1 MIEQAYNMNTKNLID
16 LAMKNI
22 NAELVFKNA
31 KIVNVFSHEIITA
44 DLAIN
49 NGVIV
54 GIGNY
59 EGNQNIDLDGKF
71 IVPGLIDSHLHI
83 ESAMVTP
90 QEFAKA
96 VVPRGTTT
104 IIADPH
110 EIANVCGLNG
120 IEYILDASENLPLDV
135 YLMLPSCVPATNFEN
150 SGAIL
155 KSKDLEKF
163 INHPKVL
170 GLGEMMNYPG
180 VIYKDEEVI
189 NKLNLAHKHNKKI
202 DGHGPDIKNEE
213 LNAYV
218 ISGVSTEHECS
229 NVDEM
234 IDRIRLGM
242 YVMIREG
249 SAARNL
255 ETLVRGVNNFNY
267 QRCLFCTD
275 DRHPQD
281 TLSSGHIDNNVRLA
295 IKNGVDPIIAIQIAT
310 INAANCY
317 NLKNTGA
324 IAPGYN
330 ADLLIV
336 DNLKDFNVEK
346 VYKNGKLVGEDKKAL
361 FETKLVDTS
370 KVVDTVKINEI
381 KKEDLIIKLKE
392 DIVNVIR
399 LLPHNLVTEKVSR
412 KVDTH
417 NNEFKYNEKLDIL
430 KLVVIERHKNTGN
443 IGLGLVE
450 NFKLRNGAIA
460 STVAHDSHNII
471 VVGDNDEDILKAIK
485 EVKDIGGGISIASNN
500 EIIDRLPLP
509 IGGIVSDKD
518 IEYVNIK
525 LNNMLD
531 IAYNKLNVSKDIDP
545 FMTLSFL
552 ALPVIPQIKLTD
564 KGLFDVVKFDFID
577 TYKF

>member
-1 MIEQAYNMNTKNLID
+1 MNTKNLID
-16 LAMKNI
+16 LAMKNKK
-22 NAELVFKNA
+22 AELVLKNA
-31 KIVNVFSHEIITA
+31 KIVNVFSHEIVNS
-44 DLAIN
+44 DVAID

-54 GIGNY
+54 GVGSYDGI
-59 EGNQNIDLDGKF
+59 ENIDLEGKF

-104 IIADPH
+104 VIADPH
-110 EIANVCGLNG
+110 EIANVCGLDG
-120 IEYILDASENLPLDV
+120 IEYMLNSSEKLPLDV
-135 YLMLPSCVPATNFEN
+135 YIMLPSCVPATNFEN
-150 SGAIL
+150 AGAVL
-155 KSKDLEKF
+155 SSDELAKF

-180 VIYKDEEVI
+180 VIYKEDDVI
-189 NKLNLAHKHNKKI
+189 NKLNLAHKSNKII
-202 DGHGPDIKNEE
+202 DGHGPDIKDEK

-218 ISGVSTEHECS
+218 VSGVCTEHECS
-229 NVDEM
+229 TVEEM
-234 IDRIRLGM
+234 LDRIRLGM

-255 ETLVRGVNNFNY
+255 EELVRGINNFNY

-281 TLSSGHIDNNVRLA
+281 TLNSGHIDNNVRLA
-295 IKNGVDPIIAIQIAT
+295 IKNGIDPITAIQIAT

-317 NLKNTGA
+317 NLKSVGA
-324 IAPGYN
+324 ISPGYK

-336 DNLKDFNVEK
+336 DNLKDFNIEE
-346 VYKNGKLVGEDKKAL
+346 VYKNGKLVGKHKKAL
-361 FETKLVDTS
+361 FETRLVDTS
-370 KVVDTVKINEI
+370 KVIDTVNIGKVNKENLKIILEN
-381 KKEDLIIKLKE
+381 

-399 LLPHNLVTEKVSR
+399 LLPHNLVTEKVVR
-412 KVDTH
+412 KVDIK
-417 NNEFKYNEKLDIL
+417 NNEFKYNEKLDLL

-450 NFKLRNGAIA
+450 NFKLKNGSIA
-460 STVAHDSHNII
+460 STIAHDSHNII
-471 VVGDNDEDILKAIK
+471 VIGDNDEDILNAIE
-485 EVKDIGGGISIASNN
+485 EVKRIGGGISISSNGK
-500 EIIDRLPLP
+500 ILDSLSLP
-509 IGGIVSDKD
+509 IGGIVSDKS
-518 IEYVNIK
+518 IEFVNDK
-525 LNNMLD
+525 LNKMLNL
-531 IAYNKLNVSKDIDP
+531 AYNELNVNKEIDP

-564 KGLFDVVKFDFID
+564 RGLFDVVKFEFI
-577 TYKF
+577 KV

>member
-1 MIEQAYNMNTKNLID
+1 MNTKNLID
-16 LAMKNI
+16 LAMKNKK
-22 NAELVFKNA
+22 AELVLKNA
-31 KIVNVFSHEIITA
+31 KIVNVFSHEIINS
-44 DLAIN
+44 DVAID

-54 GIGNY
+54 GVGSYDGI
-59 EGNQNIDLDGKF
+59 ENIDLEGKF

-104 IIADPH
+104 VIADPH
-110 EIANVCGLNG
+110 EIANVCGLDG
-120 IEYILDASENLPLDV
+120 IEYMINSSENLPLDV
-135 YLMLPSCVPATNFEN
+135 YIMLPSCVPATKFEN
-150 SGAIL
+150 SGAVL
-155 KSKDLEKF
+155 SSDELTKF

-180 VIYKDEEVI
+180 VIYKDEDVI
-189 NKLNLAHKHNKKI
+189 SKLDLAHKSDKLI
-202 DGHGPDIKNEE
+202 DGHGPDIKDEK

-218 ISGVSTEHECS
+218 VSGVCTEHECS
-229 NVDEM
+229 TVEEM
-234 IDRIRLGM
+234 LDRIRLGM

-255 ETLVRGVNNFNY
+255 EELVRGINSFNY

-281 TLSSGHIDNNVRLA
+281 TLNSGHIDNNVRLA
-295 IKNGVDPIIAIQIAT
+295 IKNGIDPITAIQIAT

-317 NLKNTGA
+317 NLKSIGA
-324 IAPGYN
+324 ISPGYK

-336 DNLKDFNVEK
+336 DNLKDFNIEE
-346 VYKNGKLVGEDKKAL
+346 VYKNGKLVGKNKKAL

-370 KVVDTVKINEI
+370 KVIDTVNIGEVNKENLKIILES
-381 KKEDLIIKLKE
+381 

-399 LLPHNLVTEKVSR
+399 LLPHNLVTEKVVR
-412 KVDTH
+412 KVDIK
-417 NNEFKYNEKLDIL
+417 NNEFKNNEKLDIL

-450 NFKLRNGAIA
+450 NFKLKNGSIA
-460 STVAHDSHNII
+460 STIAHDSHNII
-471 VVGDNDEDILKAIK
+471 VIGDNDEDILNAIE
-485 EVKDIGGGISIASNN
+485 EVKRIGGGISISSNGK
-500 EIIDRLPLP
+500 ILDSLSLP
-509 IGGIVSDKD
+509 IGGIVSDKS
-518 IEYVNIK
+518 IEYVNDK
-525 LNNMLD
+525 LNKMLNL
-531 IAYNKLNVSKDIDP
+531 AYNELNVSKEIDP

-564 KGLFDVVKFDFID
+564 KGLFDVIKFEFI
-577 TYKF
+577 KV

>member
-1 MIEQAYNMNTKNLID
+1 MNTKNLID
-16 LAMKNI
+16 LAMKNKK
-22 NAELVFKNA
+22 AELVLKNA
-31 KIVNVFSHEIITA
+31 KIVNVFSHEIINS
-44 DLAIN
+44 DVAID

-54 GIGNY
+54 GVGSYDGI
-59 EGNQNIDLDGKF
+59 ENIDLEGKF

-104 IIADPH
+104 VIADPH
-110 EIANVCGLNG
+110 EIANVCGLDG
-120 IEYILDASENLPLDV
+120 IEYMINSSENLPLDV
-135 YLMLPSCVPATNFEN
+135 YIMLPSCVPATKFEN
-150 SGAIL
+150 SGAVL
-155 KSKDLEKF
+155 SSDELTKF

-180 VIYKDEEVI
+180 VIYKDEDVI
-189 NKLNLAHKHNKKI
+189 SKLDLAHKSDKLI
-202 DGHGPDIKNEE
+202 DGHGPDIKDEK

-218 ISGVSTEHECS
+218 VSGVCTEHECS
-229 NVDEM
+229 TVEEM
-234 IDRIRLGM
+234 LDRIRLGM

-255 ETLVRGVNNFNY
+255 EELVRGINSFNY

-281 TLSSGHIDNNVRLA
+281 TLNSGHVDNNVRLA
-295 IKNGVDPIIAIQIAT
+295 IKNGIDPITAIQIAT

-317 NLKNTGA
+317 NLKSIGA
-324 IAPGYN
+324 ISPGYK

-336 DNLKDFNVEK
+336 DNLKNFNIEE
-346 VYKNGKLVGEDKKAL
+346 VYKNGKLVGKNKKAL

-370 KVVDTVKINEI
+370 KVIDTVNIGEVNKENLKIILES
-381 KKEDLIIKLKE
+381 

-399 LLPHNLVTEKVSR
+399 LLPHNLVTEKVVR
-412 KVDTH
+412 KVDIK
-417 NNEFKYNEKLDIL
+417 NNEFKNNEKLDIL

-450 NFKLRNGAIA
+450 NFKLKNGSIA
-460 STVAHDSHNII
+460 STIAHDSHNII
-471 VVGDNDEDILKAIK
+471 VIGDNDEDILNAIE
-485 EVKDIGGGISIASNN
+485 EVKRIGGGISISSNGK
-500 EIIDRLPLP
+500 ILDSLSLP
-509 IGGIVSDKD
+509 IGGIVSDKS
-518 IEYVNIK
+518 IEYVNDK
-525 LNNMLD
+525 LNKMLNL
-531 IAYNKLNVSKDIDP
+531 AYNELNVNKEIDP

-564 KGLFDVVKFDFID
+564 RGLFDVVKFEFI
-577 TYKF
+577 KV

>member
-1 MIEQAYNMNTKNLID
+1 MNTKNLID
-16 LAMKNI
+16 LAMKNKK
-22 NAELVFKNA
+22 AELVLKNA
-31 KIVNVFSHEIITA
+31 KIVNVFSHEIINS
-44 DLAIN
+44 DVAID

-54 GIGNY
+54 GVGSYDGI
-59 EGNQNIDLDGKF
+59 ENIDLEGKF

-104 IIADPH
+104 VIADPH
-110 EIANVCGLNG
+110 EIANVCGLDG
-120 IEYILDASENLPLDV
+120 IEYMINSSENLPLDV
-135 YLMLPSCVPATNFEN
+135 YIMLPSCVPATKFEN
-150 SGAIL
+150 SGSVL
-155 KSKDLEKF
+155 SSDELTKF

-180 VIYKDEEVI
+180 VIYKDEDVI
-189 NKLNLAHKHNKKI
+189 SKLNLAHKSDKLI
-202 DGHGPDIKNEE
+202 DGHGPDIKDEK

-218 ISGVSTEHECS
+218 VSGVCTEHECS
-229 NVDEM
+229 TVEEM
-234 IDRIRLGM
+234 LDRIRLGM

-255 ETLVRGVNNFNY
+255 EELVRGINSFNY

-281 TLSSGHIDNNVRLA
+281 TLNSGHIDNNVRLA
-295 IKNGVDPIIAIQIAT
+295 IKNGIDPITAIQIAT

-317 NLKNTGA
+317 NLKSIGA
-324 IAPGYN
+324 ISPGYK

-336 DNLKDFNVEK
+336 DNLKDFNIEE
-346 VYKNGKLVGEDKKAL
+346 VYKNGKLVGKHKKAL

-370 KVVDTVKINEI
+370 KVIDTVNIDEVNKENLKIILES
-381 KKEDLIIKLKE
+381 

-399 LLPHNLVTEKVSR
+399 LLPHNLVTEKVVR
-412 KVDTH
+412 KVDIK

-450 NFKLRNGAIA
+450 NFKLKNGSIA
-460 STVAHDSHNII
+460 STIAHDSHNII
-471 VVGDNDEDILKAIK
+471 VIGDNDEDILNAIE
-485 EVKDIGGGISIASNN
+485 EVKRIGGGISISSNGK
-500 EIIDRLPLP
+500 ILDSLSLP
-509 IGGIVSDKD
+509 IGGIVSDKS
-518 IEYVNIK
+518 IEYVNDK
-525 LNNMLD
+525 LNKMLNL
-531 IAYNKLNVSKDIDP
+531 AYNELNVSKEIDP

-564 KGLFDVVKFDFID
+564 KGLFDVIKFEFI
-577 TYKF
+577 KV

>member
-1 MIEQAYNMNTKNLID
+1 MNTKNLID
-16 LAMKNI
+16 LAMKNKK
-22 NAELVFKNA
+22 AELVLKNA
-31 KIVNVFSHEIITA
+31 KIVNVFSHEIINS
-44 DLAIN
+44 DVAID

-54 GIGNY
+54 GVGSYDGI
-59 EGNQNIDLDGKF
+59 ENIDLEGKF

-104 IIADPH
+104 VIADPH
-110 EIANVCGLNG
+110 EIANVCGLDG
-120 IEYILDASENLPLDV
+120 IEYMINSSENLPLDV
-135 YLMLPSCVPATNFEN
+135 YIMLPSCVPATKFEN
-150 SGAIL
+150 SGAVL
-155 KSKDLEKF
+155 SSDELTKF

-180 VIYKDEEVI
+180 VIYKDEDVI
-189 NKLNLAHKHNKKI
+189 SKLDLAHKSDKLI
-202 DGHGPDIKNEE
+202 DGHGPDIKDEK

-218 ISGVSTEHECS
+218 VSGVCTEHECS
-229 NVDEM
+229 TVEEM
-234 IDRIRLGM
+234 LDRIRLGM

-255 ETLVRGVNNFNY
+255 EELVRGINSFNY

-281 TLSSGHIDNNVRLA
+281 TLNSGHIDNNVRLA
-295 IKNGVDPIIAIQIAT
+295 IKNGIDPITAIQIAT

-317 NLKNTGA
+317 NLKSIGA
-324 IAPGYN
+324 ISPGYK

-336 DNLKDFNVEK
+336 DNLKDFNIEE
-346 VYKNGKLVGEDKKAL
+346 VYKNGKLVGKNKKAL

-370 KVVDTVKINEI
+370 KVIDTVNIGKVNKENLKIILEN
-381 KKEDLIIKLKE
+381 

-399 LLPHNLVTEKVSR
+399 LLPHNLVTEKVVR
-412 KVDTH
+412 KVDIK
-417 NNEFKYNEKLDIL
+417 NNEFKYNEKLDLL

-450 NFKLRNGAIA
+450 NFKLKNGSIA
-460 STVAHDSHNII
+460 STIAHDSHNII
-471 VVGDNDEDILKAIK
+471 VIGDNDEDILNAIE
-485 EVKDIGGGISIASNN
+485 EVKRIGGGISISSNGK
-500 EIIDRLPLP
+500 ILDSLSLP
-509 IGGIVSDKD
+509 IGGIVSDKS
-518 IEYVNIK
+518 IEFVNDK
-525 LNNMLD
+525 LNKMLNL
-531 IAYNKLNVSKDIDP
+531 AYNELNVNKEIDP

-564 KGLFDVVKFDFID
+564 RGLFDVVKFEFI
-577 TYKF
+577 KI